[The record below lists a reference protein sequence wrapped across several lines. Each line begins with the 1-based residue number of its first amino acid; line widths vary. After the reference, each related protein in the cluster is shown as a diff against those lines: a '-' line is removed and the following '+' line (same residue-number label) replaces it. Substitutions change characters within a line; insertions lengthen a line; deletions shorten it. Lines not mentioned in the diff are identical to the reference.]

1 MKLLKMKLLTAI
13 NGLLTVSSLIMLF
26 FGLCNQI
33 NESGSFLAG
42 EQTIANNA
50 NLIIF
55 MAVIAMM
62 IFGFAFFASWIK
74 KRKVEAH
81 LLRHA
86 RHSAHRA

>member
-1 MKLLKMKLLTAI
+1 MKLLKIKLLTAI

-26 FGLCNQI
+26 FGLCNQV
-33 NESGSFLAG
+33 NESSNFLAD

-50 NLIIF
+50 NLIIC

-74 KRKVEAH
+74 TRKVEAH
-81 LLRHA
+81 LLRH
-86 RHSAHRA
+86 RTHRA